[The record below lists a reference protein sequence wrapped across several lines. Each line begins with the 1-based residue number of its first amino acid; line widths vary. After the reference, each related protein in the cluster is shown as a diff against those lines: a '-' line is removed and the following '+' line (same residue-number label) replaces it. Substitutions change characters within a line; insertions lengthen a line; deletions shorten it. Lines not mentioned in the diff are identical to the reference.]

1 MLRTL
6 NYHKRKSNLYVNI
19 PFISSGFFETRSTM
33 KTINDHH
40 LFYVNETDLRIYITP
55 ERPTVTWSSPLFQQ
69 IEYVKV
75 GMPIIRS
82 SLWNSLLDLGK
93 NNVFIF
99 NLFSQ
104 NNLPFFLPMAAFVR
118 IIFNFILLVNFRA
131 TNDDDDARESVT
143 CLSQFVHLPNIT
155 AIEFGSTLNMY
166 RWKHIQ
172 FILQ

>member
-1 MLRTL
+1 
-6 NYHKRKSNLYVNI
+6 
-19 PFISSGFFETRSTM
+19 M

-40 LFYVNETDLRIYITP
+40 LFYVTETDLRIYITP

-104 NNLPFFLPMAAFVR
+104 NNLPFF
-118 IIFNFILLVNFRA
+118 
-131 TNDDDDARESVT
+131 
-143 CLSQFVHLPNIT
+143 
-155 AIEFGSTLNMY
+155 Y
-166 RWKHIQ
+166 RWLRLYVL
-172 FILQ
+172 FLTLFF